1 MRSDPSD
8 GRPALTPGATTASAA
23 SDAPSRRLTVSISQR
38 TLWLAAGVALVA
50 LVVILALARALGA
63 VLLILLAITL
73 AEAIRPLVARL
84 ERIRVPRPVGALLI
98 YLVVAAL
105 LAGIGWLLFAPLAAQ
120 INELANNLPQY
131 LEQAQQWAND
141 AQQALAAN
149 DPLSALFNALAAQL
163 AGALQTALPTIL
175 QFPLTLVSGVFGGL
189 LSIVIVITMSVFW
202 LMSADKLRNFALGLA
217 PEERRA
223 GGALLFTDLG
233 RTLGGWVRGTLVAM
247 LLIGLLTSLGLA
259 LLGVPYALL
268 LGILAGLLELIP
280 YLGPWISG
288 AIAVVVTLLT
298 VDPLKALEVIVL
310 FIIIQEIE
318 GNLVQPFVMSW
329 AVHVDPLL
337 VLIAITVGAE
347 ALGLVGAVI
356 AVPVAGMAQVITQR
370 VVAPAIRRTAVE
382 NEVAP
387 APAAPVDASPPLPP
401 APASTPAEP
410 PPD

>member
-8 GRPALTPGATTASAA
+8 GRPALAPSAAVASAA
-23 SDAPSRRLTVSISQR
+23 SDTPSRRFTVSISQR
-38 TLWLAAGVALVA
+38 TLWLAAGVALVT

-98 YLVVAAL
+98 YLMVAAL

-131 LEQAQQWAND
+131 LEQAQQWAKD

-217 PEERRA
+217 PEEGRA

-347 ALGLVGAVI
+347 ALGLIGAVI

-401 APASTPAEP
+401 APASAPAEP

>member
-8 GRPALTPGATTASAA
+8 GRQALAPTAAAASAA
-23 SDAPSRRLTVSISQR
+23 SGTPSRRLTVSISQH

-120 INELANNLPQY
+120 INELASNLPQY
-131 LEQAQQWAND
+131 LAQAQQWAKD

-149 DPLSALFNALAAQL
+149 DPLSALLNALAAQL
-163 AGALQTALPTIL
+163 ASALQTALPTIL

-217 PEERRA
+217 PEDRRA

-247 LLIGLLTSLGLA
+247 LLIGLLTGLGLA

-298 VDPLKALEVIVL
+298 VDPLKALEVVVL
-310 FIIIQEIE
+310 FIIVQEIE

-329 AVHVDPLL
+329 AVKVDPLL

-370 VVAPAIRRTAVE
+370 IVAPAIRRTAVE

-401 APASTPAEP
+401 APASAPAESQ
-410 PPD
+410 PD

>member
-8 GRPALTPGATTASAA
+8 DRPALAPSAAVASAA
-23 SDAPSRRLTVSISQR
+23 SDTPSRRFTVSISQR

-131 LEQAQQWAND
+131 LEQAQQWAKD

-217 PEERRA
+217 PEEGRA

-247 LLIGLLTSLGLA
+247 LLIGLLTASR
-259 LLGVPYALL
+259 
-268 LGILAGLLELIP
+268 AG
-280 YLGPWISG
+280 
-288 AIAVVVTLLT
+288 AA
-298 VDPLKALEVIVL
+298 
-310 FIIIQEIE
+310 
-318 GNLVQPFVMSW
+318 
-329 AVHVDPLL
+329 
-337 VLIAITVGAE
+337 
-347 ALGLVGAVI
+347 
-356 AVPVAGMAQVITQR
+356 R
-370 VVAPAIRRTAVE
+370 RAIRAAAGHPRRPPGADSLPWPLDQRRDCRGGHLAHRRSAQGARGHRALHHHPGDRRQSRPAVRDE
-382 NEVAP
+382 LGGACRS
-387 APAAPVDASPPLPP
+387 AARAHRHHRWRGGARADRRGDRCAGGGNGAGHHAAGRCASDP
-401 APASTPAEP
+401 SHGGRE
-410 PPD
+410 